1 MRLGLRG
8 LFLFATEVIHLH
20 RITALAQIVH
30 AEQWAGS
37 VLQHILERMSRTKG
51 ASTSIFSRHL
61 KIPSTVGDNFRH
73 KGGESS

>member
-8 LFLFATEVIHLH
+8 LFLFATELIHLH

-37 VLQHILERMSRTKG
+37 VL
-51 ASTSIFSRHL
+51 
-61 KIPSTVGDNFRH
+61 
-73 KGGESS
+73 